1 MVDTYSEDIGLTTS
15 TIDISSEVEPFSI
28 RSDAPLDMRMNKM
41 QDIDAYKVVN
51 EYDEEALA
59 DIFYYCG

>member
-28 RSDAPLDMRMNKM
+28 RSDGRMRHTV
-41 QDIDAYKVVN
+41 AYHI
-51 EYDEEALA
+51 ER
-59 DIFYYCG
+59 